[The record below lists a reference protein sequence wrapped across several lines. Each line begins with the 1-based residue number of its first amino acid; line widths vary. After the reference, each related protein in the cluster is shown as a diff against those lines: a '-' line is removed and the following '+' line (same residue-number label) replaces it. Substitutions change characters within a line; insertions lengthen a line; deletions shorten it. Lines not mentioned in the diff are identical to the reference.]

1 MIHRY
6 TRPAMGKIWSDDN
19 KFRCWLQVE
28 TAASLTLAEAGIVP
42 GEAAKAIAERGDF
55 DLKRIH
61 EVEAEV
67 KHDVIAFTTAV
78 AEKVGPEARWL
89 HYGLT
94 SNDVVDTA
102 QALQI
107 KEASAVI
114 REDLERLKEVLARRA
129 HEFKHTPTIGRT
141 HGIHAEPTT
150 FGLKLANWYAE
161 TVRNIARFER
171 SAEEMRVGKL
181 SGAVGTFAHLEPE
194 LEEKIC
200 KRLGLEAA
208 PISSQVIQRDCHA
221 YYVATLATIA
231 ATLDKIAT
239 EIRHLQRTE
248 VREAE
253 EYFSEKQKGSS
264 AMPHKRNPITCE
276 QISGLARVVRSN
288 AQAAFENVALWHE
301 RDISHSSVERVILP
315 DSTILV
321 DYLLT
326 KTTNLIDTLMVY
338 PNRMLK
344 NLESTGGLVFSGQ
357 LLLDL
362 AENGMS
368 REDAYRLVQKHA
380 MRSWK
385 DDLNFREEVMKDKE
399 ITSRVPEK
407 QIEHAFSI
415 QRQLRNVDRIF
426 ERVFESKPASIQTEK
441 QKKTSVA
448 DDEERFK
455 PREI

>member
-1 MIHRY
+1 MIPRY

-42 GEAAKAIAERGDF
+42 SEAAKAIAERGDF

-107 KEASAVI
+107 KEASALI
-114 REDLERLKEVLARRA
+114 REDLERLKEVLGRRA
-129 HEFKHTPTIGRT
+129 QEFKHTPTIGRT

-194 LEEKIC
+194 FEEKIC
-200 KRLGLEAA
+200 GRLGLEAA
-208 PISSQVIQRDCHA
+208 PISSQVIQRDRHA
-221 YYVATLATIA
+221 YFVATLATIA

-264 AMPHKRNPITCE
+264 AMPHKRNPITSE
-276 QISGLARVVRSN
+276 QICGLARVVRSN

-380 MRSWK
+380 MRAWK
-385 DDLNFREEVMKDKE
+385 EDLNFREEVMKDAE
-399 ITSRVPEK
+399 ITSRVPPK

-415 QRQLRNVDRIF
+415 QRQLRNVDKIF
-426 ERVFESKPASIQTEK
+426 ERVFESQTCFH
-441 QKKTSVA
+441 SN
-448 DDEERFK
+448 
-455 PREI
+455 

>member
-1 MIHRY
+1 
-6 TRPAMGKIWSDDN
+6 MGKIWSDDN

-28 TAASLTLAEAGIVP
+28 IAASLTLAEAGIVP
-42 GEAAKAIAERGDF
+42 QEAAQAIANRGDF
-55 DLKRIH
+55 DLQRIH
-61 EVEAEV
+61 DVEAEV

-107 KEASAVI
+107 KDASSLI
-114 REDLERLKEVLARRA
+114 RADLERLKEVLARRA

-161 TVRNIARFER
+161 TVRNIARFDR
-171 SAEEMRVGKL
+171 TAEEMRVGKL

-194 LEEKIC
+194 FEEKIC

-208 PISSQVIQRDCHA
+208 PISSQVIQRDRHA

-264 AMPHKRNPITCE
+264 AMPHKRNPITSE
-276 QISGLARVVRSN
+276 QICGLARVVRSN

-338 PNRMLK
+338 PNRMIK

-380 MRSWK
+380 MRAWK
-385 DDLNFREEVMKDKE
+385 EDLNFREEVMKDPE

-415 QRQLRNVDRIF
+415 QRQLRNVDKIF
-426 ERVFESKPASIQTEK
+426 IRVFGEP
-441 QKKTSVA
+441 
-448 DDEERFK
+448 
-455 PREI
+455 